1 MDQTINL
8 TPSAINKFIKS
19 LLEKNKYL
27 TNIKIVGEV
36 SNFKTSSGHFYFSIK
51 DDEAQVNCVC
61 FKNNTLKFNFL
72 PQDGMQVIITGSIYH
87 NIKNGYYSINV
98 TNMEEDGIGRLEQ
111 EFIKLKQK
119 LEQQGLFDQIHK
131 QQLQPFY
138 QRIALVTAPTSAAI
152 KDMLTT
158 IKRRNPLAD
167 VVIVPTIVQGQNAAP
182 SIVKSINYVNDH
194 NLADVMIVGRG
205 GGSIEDLWAF
215 NEEVVAMATYNSKI
229 PIVSSVGHET
239 DFTIIDFVS
248 DMRAATPTAA
258 AEYVTPDINN
268 MQQVINNNVKQLA
281 HSLKQHIQT
290 MKTKLVAISENQYM
304 QNPLIDFSL
313 NYDNTCQQ
321 FKNVAKLFLNNI
333 TNQQQHLMLV
343 NNNFQDV
350 ITANLKKKQQAI
362 VKNHQ
367 RLDALNPL
375 SILSRGYS
383 VASCNDHVIKSIK
396 DVNKGDKVTIT
407 TVDGIIDTKVENS
420 RGES

>member
-1 MDQTINL
+1 M
-8 TPSAINKFIKS
+8 
-19 LLEKNKYL
+19 
-27 TNIKIVGEV
+27 
-36 SNFKTSSGHFYFSIK
+36 
-51 DDEAQVNCVC
+51 
-61 FKNNTLKFNFL
+61 
-72 PQDGMQVIITGSIYH
+72 
-87 NIKNGYYSINV
+87 
-98 TNMEEDGIGRLEQ
+98 
-111 EFIKLKQK
+111 
-119 LEQQGLFDQIHK
+119 
-131 QQLQPFY
+131 
-138 QRIALVTAPTSAAI
+138 
-152 KDMLTT
+152 
-158 IKRRNPLAD
+158 
-167 VVIVPTIVQGQNAAP
+167 PTIVQGQNAAP

-268 MQQVINNNVKQLA
+268 VQQVINNNVKQLA

-383 VASCNDHVIKSIK
+383 VASCNDHVIKSIN

-407 TVDGIIDTKVENS
+407 TVDGIIDTKVENT

>member
-119 LEQQGLFDQIHK
+119 LEQQGLFDQTHK
-131 QQLQPFY
+131 QQLQLFY

-194 NLADVMIVGRG
+194 NLADIMIVGRG

-215 NEEVVAMATYNSKI
+215 NEEAVAMATYNSKI

-290 MKTKLVAISENQYM
+290 MKTKLEAFSENQYM

-321 FKNVAKLFLNNI
+321 FKNVTKLFYNNI

-383 VASCNDHVIKSIK
+383 VASCNDRVIKSIN
-396 DVNKGDKVTIT
+396 DVIEGDKVTIT
-407 TVDGIIDTKVENS
+407 TVDGIIDTKVENT

>member
-119 LEQQGLFDQIHK
+119 LEQQGFFDQTHK

-182 SIVKSINYVNDH
+182 SIVESINYVNDH

-215 NEEVVAMATYNSKI
+215 NEEAVAMATYNSKI

-290 MKTKLVAISENQYM
+290 MKTKLEAFSENQYM

-321 FKNVAKLFLNNI
+321 FSNVAKLFYNNI

-350 ITANLKKKQQAI
+350 ITSNLKKKQQAI

-383 VASCNDHVIKSIK
+383 VASCNDHVIKSIN
-396 DVNKGDKVTIT
+396 DVNEGDTVTIA
-407 TVDGIIDTKVENS
+407 TVDGIIDTKVENT